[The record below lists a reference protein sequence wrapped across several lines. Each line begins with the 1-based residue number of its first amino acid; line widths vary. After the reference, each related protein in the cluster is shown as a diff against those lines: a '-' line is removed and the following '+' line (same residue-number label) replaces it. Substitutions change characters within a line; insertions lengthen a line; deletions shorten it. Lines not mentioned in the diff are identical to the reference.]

1 MLIGNLVHQQVGLD
15 AKAQAFLSR
24 LDNDSKVGKMV
35 DCTSAYELEQEE
47 YLQRSGESFCI
58 LTHSHATPL
67 VFKMCA
73 CLLPSNL
80 HFQSTVDSQSCS
92 TSFCNCTF

>member
-1 MLIGNLVHQQVGLD
+1 MPSPESKSVRSLIKSPALLQVGLD

-47 YLQRSGESFCI
+47 YLQRSGEDSR
-58 LTHSHATPL
+58 
-67 VFKMCA
+67 
-73 CLLPSNL
+73 CLIGIFAQYSSIQGVDKLRRANPASSI
-80 HFQSTVDSQSCS
+80 STE
-92 TSFCNCTF
+92 

>member
-1 MLIGNLVHQQVGLD
+1 MSGMLIENLGHHQVGLD

-47 YLQRSGESFCI
+47 YLQRSGEPFFIS
-58 LTHSHATPL
+58 TESHAH
-67 VFKMCA
+67 
-73 CLLPSNL
+73 LLLQAVHVPMRT
-80 HFQSTVDSQSCS
+80 HPAREIYH
-92 TSFCNCTF
+92 